1 MQAQYLH
8 MAKQAV
14 AKLTLCKDQVL
25 IQVSLVWPFG
35 TFLLTLRRSADICIS
50 CSHHKWLWWALG
62 VDWFTE
68 IYGSWFLIIIFYR
81 GSKDLWC
88 VALAELQLACVL
100 SLFVWLLLF
109 IILVHQNCW
118 YIWVCHCQCSY
129 RASMYNRKYNA
140 SIYTQELKRTFFF
153 PYYMMYCDIV
163 IQSNYG
169 CRLKIGNFSSECPTW
184 RSTMK
189 RSMIC
194 WHQRIGSY
202 NCMRALR
209 YYWGT
214 GPAPSISRVPKFVI
228 LQMCVLGAFYCR
240 CVLDVWECSS
250 QIAFSQSVWSA
261 YWTQILCNL

>member
-1 MQAQYLH
+1 MLHLLNCNLLVYSVYLFDCFCLSYLSIRI
-8 MAKQAV
+8 V
-14 AKLTLCKDQVL
+14 NIFEYVIISVL
-25 IQVSLVWPFG
+25 IGQ
-35 TFLLTLRRSADICIS
+35 ACITDK
-50 CSHHKWLWWALG
+50 C
-62 VDWFTE
+62 
-68 IYGSWFLIIIFYR
+68 
-81 GSKDLWC
+81 
-88 VALAELQLACVL
+88 
-100 SLFVWLLLF
+100 
-109 IILVHQNCW
+109 
-118 YIWVCHCQCSY
+118 
-129 RASMYNRKYNA
+129 NA

-189 RSMIC
+189 RSMIY